1 MIPSS
6 DAHTYFTY
14 TMAPLPRYFLSGHNN
29 CEEETAIT
37 IILTLVITKRN
48 GDRITLSV
56 SQFVISSGVDSDPVC
71 MLITFTVILFFLCF
85 DSYHLEIQLRA
96 LLSGSI
102 KYEFEKKSVFH
113 TQEEVNI
120 SLLDKKEYFSLSTI
134 QRKCK

>member
-48 GDRITLSV
+48 GDRITLIV
-56 SQFVISSGVDSDPVC
+56 SLFVISSGGIDRDPVC

-102 KYEFEKKSVFH
+102 KYEFEKKKCLSH
-113 TQEEVNI
+113 TRR
-120 SLLDKKEYFSLSTI
+120 SKHFTS
-134 QRKCK
+134 